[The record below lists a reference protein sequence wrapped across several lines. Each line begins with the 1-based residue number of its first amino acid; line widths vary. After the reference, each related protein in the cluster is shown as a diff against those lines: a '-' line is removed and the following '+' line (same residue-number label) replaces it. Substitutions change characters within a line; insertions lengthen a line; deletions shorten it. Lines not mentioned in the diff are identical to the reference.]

1 MKLLKDLREFIE
13 LLNAHEVRYVLVG
26 GYAVAY
32 HGFPRYTGDIDFFVD
47 VTDDNPQ
54 RLSKVLRDFG
64 FDEEQIDVDLFS
76 RDNQIIQIGLPPS
89 RIDLLTSISGVTFA
103 EAWATRQSALIDGLS
118 VHIISRELLRRN
130 KQSSA
135 RPKDLIDLD
144 YI

>member
-13 LLNAHEVRYVLVG
+13 LLNVYEARYVLVG

-54 RLSKVLRDFG
+54 RLAKVLRDFG
-64 FDEEQIDVDLFS
+64 FDEDQIDVALFS

-103 EAWATRQSALIDGLS
+103 EAWATRQLALIDGLS